1 MTRFKMLIS
10 FIRDHRQLTIL
21 RFVAAQKFMRCK
33 QAYSGKILYQFL
45 LEGVEHVVI
54 SRWWFKL
61 KVEVRVQSDCRRT
74 ERHYVF
80 CLHLDQQPNTG
91 YSDSVHPDRLW

>member
-1 MTRFKMLIS
+1 
-10 FIRDHRQLTIL
+10 
-21 RFVAAQKFMRCK
+21 MRCK
-33 QAYSGKILYQFL
+33 QTYFEKLLYQFL